1 MVLLMYG
8 SNDIDWKYEKRWME
22 WFAIPI
28 ANIFIRDYYLQYTN
42 FLSLRYKQSVTVN
55 PDTTVHTLGKK
66 EEIKTSLLLFPLT
79 QSELAKWMR

>member
-1 MVLLMYG
+1 
-8 SNDIDWKYEKRWME
+8 ME
-22 WFAIPI
+22 WFAIAI

-42 FLSLRYKQSVTVN
+42 FLSLRYKESVTVN